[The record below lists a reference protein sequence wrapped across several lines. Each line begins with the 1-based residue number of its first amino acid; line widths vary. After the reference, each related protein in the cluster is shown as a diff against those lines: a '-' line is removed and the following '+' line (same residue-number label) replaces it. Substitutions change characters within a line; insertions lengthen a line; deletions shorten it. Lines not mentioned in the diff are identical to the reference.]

1 MANCRL
7 ATPTLSHAH
16 FLARLET
23 RASELSAAEGG
34 QNSDRH
40 ASDILLSTP
49 HSHQNSSLLG
59 SSNVASLA
67 NPVQAALHTA
77 VA

>member
-7 ATPTLSHAH
+7 ATPALSHAH

-23 RASELSAAEGG
+23 RASELSAAAGG
-34 QNSDRH
+34 QNSERQ

-49 HSHQNSSLLG
+49 EAPLIYLFH
-59 SSNVASLA
+59 
-67 NPVQAALHTA
+67 
-77 VA
+77 